1 MMRVLTQWLLLAGLC
16 LTPAAHAL
24 DAHARETMAQ
34 HREMARVHLQAADCL
49 QSGRSESVC
58 HAELREACRGLGI
71 GKYCGLRHSH

>member
-1 MMRVLTQWLLLAGLC
+1 MPVVTRLLLASCLC
-16 LTPAAHAL
+16 LAPAAHAL

-34 HREMARVHLQAADCL
+34 HREMARVHAQAADCL
-49 QSGRSESVC
+49 QAGRTESMC